1 MKRFAGIRR
10 LKERRLK
17 FFRMANW
24 RNGGIRSKFGANAA
38 DLRDVFLDRSQRR
51 SYSRYRV
58 SCPLKW
64 QLKPIRSV
72 VFSQQEVLMKKLLV
86 ALVIAIAA
94 TFVGVANAQKLSV
107 DVNAKDPRLF
117 ALEDLRPGMKG
128 VARTVFSGAEPQ
140 EFGVEILGVLPGFP
154 GPRQSAI
161 IAKLTGSNVEKT
173 GVFAGMSGSPV
184 YIDGR
189 LVGAIAFSFPFSK
202 EPIAGIT
209 PIKQMIDLF
218 EKGNV
223 NETQR
228 PREPRAISFAQL
240 ASTDWKPTLPKPAFT
255 GAPLIASVSQGSPL
269 ISLMGQQM
277 APIATPI
284 VFSGISQEALS
295 LFAPQLMANG
305 LLPVSGVGGSA
316 AITTL
321 GEANEKTLAP
331 GTSVSVQLVRGD
343 YSIAAS
349 GTVTFRDGDRIYAFG
364 HPFLSLGASDMPMT
378 ETTVVTVIPN
388 VNNSFKLSVPGQMM
402 GAISQD
408 RASGVFG
415 HLGRAPKMIPVKINL
430 HTSRDRTETYSY
442 EIANDAFLTPLLLNI
457 SVFNTITS
465 SERALGE
472 STISIKGQIKV
483 KGQENVQLDQRFSS
497 ANSPILAAGSVAA
510 PIASLLSSGFDDVQ
524 IDGVNLDISSTDT
537 KHTATLE
544 RIALDRT
551 EVRRGEKIEI
561 QAYVRTEAGKPF
573 VQRIPVQIP
582 EDATPGQLLIFVGDG
597 GALQEGSAAK
607 AFVPQ
612 DLGQL
617 VKAINKVKKSDRLYV
632 KLFRITPGAI
642 IGTDELP
649 NLPPSV
655 VATLNSDRTSGGY
668 TPTVLS
674 PVYEMELPPAE
685 FVISGQQ
692 LIGIDVVR

>member
-1 MKRFAGIRR
+1 MKRF
-10 LKERRLK
+10 
-17 FFRMANW
+17 
-24 RNGGIRSKFGANAA
+24 
-38 DLRDVFLDRSQRR
+38 
-51 SYSRYRV
+51 
-58 SCPLKW
+58 
-64 QLKPIRSV
+64 
-72 VFSQQEVLMKKLLV
+72 
-86 ALVIAIAA
+86 LVILMALFAISMPSRSALAQRQA
-94 TFVGVANAQKLSV
+94 TR
-107 DVNAKDPRLF
+107 DEDPRLF
-117 ALEDLRPGMKG
+117 ALENLRPGMKG
-128 VARTVFSGAEPQ
+128 VARTVFSGTETQ

-161 IAKLTGSNVEKT
+161 IARLSGSNVEKT

-184 YIDGR
+184 YVDGR

-209 PIKQMIDLF
+209 PIKQMIDIF
-218 EKGNV
+218 EKATV
-223 NETQR
+223 DETHK
-228 PREPRAISFAQL
+228 PRAPRLVSFSQL
-240 ASTDWKPTLPKPAFT
+240 AATEWKTSLPKQAVT
-255 GAPLIASVSQGSPL
+255 ATSLIAPVSAGSPL
-269 ISLMGQQM
+269 VALMGQQM
-277 APIATPI
+277 TPIATPV
-284 VFSGISQEALS
+284 VFSGISQESLS

-305 LLPVSGVGGSA
+305 LLPVSGAGGSA
-316 AITTL
+316 AITPL
-321 GEANEKTLAP
+321 GEANEKTLTP

-349 GTVTFRDGDRIYAFG
+349 GTVTFRDGNRIYAFG
-364 HPFLSLGASDMPMT
+364 HPFLSLGAADMPMT
-378 ETTVVTVIPN
+378 ETSVVTVIAN

-408 RASGVFG
+408 RAAGVFG
-415 HLGRAPKMIPVKINL
+415 SLGRAPKMIPVKINL

-442 EIANDAFLTPLLLNI
+442 EVANDSFLTPLLLNI
-457 SVFNTITS
+457 TVFNTITS

-472 STISIKGQIKV
+472 STISIKGEVKV
-483 KGQENVQLDQRFSS
+483 KGQENVRLDRRFSS
-497 ANSPILAAGSVAA
+497 SNSAMMAAGSVAT
-510 PIASLLSSGFDDVQ
+510 PIGALMSSGFDDVQ
-524 IDGVNLDISSTDT
+524 IDGVTLDISSSDT
-537 KHTATLE
+537 KYAGTLE

-551 EVRRGEKIEI
+551 EVRRGERVEI
-561 QAYVRTEAGKPF
+561 QAYVRTEAGKQF

-582 EDATPGQLLIFVGDG
+582 EDATPGQLLVFVGDG
-597 GALQEGSAAK
+597 SALQEGLAAK

-617 VKAINKVKKSDRLYV
+617 VRAINKVKKSDRLYV
-632 KLFRITPGAI
+632 KLFRITPGAV

-674 PVYEMELPPAE
+674 PVYEMELPPAD